1 MGLVFSK
8 AVHKL
13 QKNLTNFFLEI
24 YDSALEWLELSTLK
38 KVDLKKGN
46 SDRVN
51 NNKNEV
57 LGLVLTRAGHEQFKS
72 SRTVRKFALFEQ
84 MLC

>member
-1 MGLVFSK
+1 M
-8 AVHKL
+8 
-13 QKNLTNFFLEI
+13 TNFFLEI

-51 NNKNEV
+51 TNKNEV
-57 LGLVLTRAGHEQFKS
+57 LGLVLTIS
-72 SRTVRKFALFEQ
+72 SKIEDPKILI
-84 MLC
+84 LKI